1 MQYEEKNIEKVKE
14 IMANMMTSIIIIDEA
29 CNGIINHPEL
39 NLSTKDF
46 AETLLSIISVPPHVL
61 KEMNTTAYKMA
72 KVAVEQVFTQGHLDK
87 EPPKELV

>member
-1 MQYEEKNIEKVKE
+1 MQYEEENIEKVKE
-14 IMANMMTSIIIIDEA
+14 AMASMVTSIIIIDEV

-46 AETLLSIISVPPHVL
+46 AETLLSITSAPPQVL
-61 KEMNTTAYKMA
+61 KEMNTTVYKMA
-72 KVAVEQVFTQGHLDK
+72 KAAAEQVFTQGYLDK